1 MNIFRD
7 FSISKVDIE
16 GVLEQRVEKKY
27 ENFVFTI
34 SLFLLVV
41 QNGLKRIK
49 NFVSQLKSL
58 NNLILY

>member
-16 GVLEQRVEKKY
+16 GVLEQRVKK
-27 ENFVFTI
+27 NFVFTI

>member
-16 GVLEQRVEKKY
+16 GVLEQRVKK
-27 ENFVFTI
+27 NFVFTI

-49 NFVSQLKSL
+49 NFVSQLESL

>member
-7 FSISKVDIE
+7 FSISKVDTE
-16 GVLEQRVEKKY
+16 GVLEQRVKK
-27 ENFVFTI
+27 NFVFTI

-49 NFVSQLKSL
+49 NFVSQLESL

>member
-49 NFVSQLKSL
+49 NFVSQLESL